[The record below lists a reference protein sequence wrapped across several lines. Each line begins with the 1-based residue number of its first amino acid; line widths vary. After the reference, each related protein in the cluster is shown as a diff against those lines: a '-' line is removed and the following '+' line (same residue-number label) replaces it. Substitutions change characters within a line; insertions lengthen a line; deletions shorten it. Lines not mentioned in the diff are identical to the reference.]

1 MVVGSEAGLGGLQP
15 CSEQHSEEGAGLIGI
30 SNQIKPLVKR

>member
-15 CSEQHSEEGAGLIGI
+15 CSEQHSEEVAWLIGI
-30 SNQIKPLVKR
+30 SNQIKLLVKR